1 MKLYSDILKGKEMD
15 HTEIPMETAQG
26 ISVASG
32 YGLDLIPAPAIEPD
46 GNCAIELVMDQ
57 MKRYLY
63 YLNDRKNNLD
73 TFPFLDHALRT
84 TSVPTHRRTE

>member
-15 HTEIPMETAQG
+15 HTEIPMETVQG

-32 YGLDLIPAPAIEPD
+32 YGLNLIPAPAIEPD

-57 MKRYLY
+57 MKRYIY
-63 YLNDRKNNLD
+63 I
-73 TFPFLDHALRT
+73 T
-84 TSVPTHRRTE
+84 